1 MLDKTVSSSVI
12 SKNPSFKELNLPP
25 KNVLIFGN
33 YIVNLNSKI
42 NIIEKEICKLKE
54 QELNIFFVRATIKDM
69 LHYIDGT
76 LEDNSSE
83 VEVIYVSVILKISKN
98 N

>member
-1 MLDKTVSSSVI
+1 
-12 SKNPSFKELNLPP
+12 
-25 KNVLIFGN
+25 
-33 YIVNLNSKI
+33 
-42 NIIEKEICKLKE
+42 
-54 QELNIFFVRATIKDM
+54 M